1 MIAVLIDSIVKR
13 QKFFR
18 TVSLLPTLL
27 PPVTVALVWQIMLA
41 NNDGLFNSILNI
53 LGFAGYNFLG
63 EIDTAFWC
71 ILLIDIWQY
80 SPFAFLF
87 SFEFICETF
96 YCLDSSP
103 LDIYLLDSLEVQDL
117 SYQNCQLCNFRVRN
131 DQQSSRVRVLCTIEG

>member
-1 MIAVLIDSIVKR
+1 M
-13 QKFFR
+13 R
-18 TVSLLPTLL
+18 TVYSTFILILFLELL
-27 PPVTVALVWQIMLA
+27 
-41 NNDGLFNSILNI
+41 F
-53 LGFAGYNFLG
+53 
-63 EIDTAFWC
+63 
-71 ILLIDIWQY
+71 